1 MESHR
6 HLSRVRPLALLTSCL
21 LLLVAGSARADGG
34 RTDGDA
40 DSGAAAHTEGDSV
53 VVQFTRQADGSGRRT
68 ADDGCDWFAVPSD
81 NIQEFQEVPRPPSS
95 PPADGEELYVVWSS
109 CGAPVSYVWLG
120 AGAFDDPAQGMAEEL
135 IRRLTVNPS
144 TVDVRPNNRGVTGI
158 PSMFWVEGY
167 DANALTATDSAF
179 GLTVTVTI
187 QLVEVAWDFGDG
199 SPVLH
204 TGLGEAWPERSSVQH
219 NYRDSSGGSPFR
231 VTATLLFQPTYT
243 VNGVAGPALDPIQVP
258 VTRDYVVHQIQAQRT
273 H

>member
-1 MESHR
+1 MTAAANADYGRAADVTVDGQGTVTQITESGGDGHR
-6 HLSRVRPLALLTSCL
+6 
-21 LLLVAGSARADGG
+21 
-34 RTDGDA
+34 
-40 DSGAAAHTEGDSV
+40 SGASESACEWHSTPFGG
-53 VVQFTRQADGSGRRT
+53 T
-68 ADDGCDWFAVPSD
+68 PM
-81 NIQEFQEVPRPPSS
+81 NLPPSFYGES
-95 PPADGEELYVVWSS
+95 PGPDYDLYVIW
-109 CGAPVSYVWLG
+109 CGTDYMGTQWLNPG
-120 AGAFDDPAQGMAEEL
+120 QTPGPEAFAHEL

-144 TVDVRPNNRGVTGI
+144 GVNVRPDNRGVTGI

-167 DANALTATDSAF
+167 DANALTATESAF

-187 QLVEVAWDFGDG
+187 QLVDVAWDFGDR

-204 TGLGEAWPERSSVQH
+204 TGLGEAWPQRSSVQH

-273 H
+273 R